1 MTFSITALY
10 HYAEYYYADCR
21 VWLIVMLNIIML
33 NAVML
38 NVIMLSA
45 FTDAILLWSRR
56 GNLWQVEFNTKFVR

>member
-1 MTFSITALY
+1 MLS
-10 HYAEYYYADCR
+10 EYYYADCR

-45 FTDAILLWSRR
+45 FTDAILLWAGR